1 MVRYVRAKRDL
12 TSNSVTSWRV
22 YRSRYDDSGELLFDR
37 FIDDFDFEDTAIDF
51 AKSIATPK
59 NPCRVVMQ
67 YYDGDYYDEVVW
79 SSI

>member
-1 MVRYVRAKRDL
+1 MVKYVKAKRDL

-22 YRSRYDDSGELLFDR
+22 YKGRYDDSGELLFDR
-37 FIDDFDFEDTAIDF
+37 FVDDFDFEDTAIDF
-51 AKSIATPK
+51 AKSIATSK